1 LVFDSSLYLP
11 LHLESIAKMYP
22 DFKTGEA
29 ELTFPTIEGA
39 EPATLAWHTKWL
51 WLPFWQKCLD
61 YFVVNQGS

>member
-1 LVFDSSLYLP
+1 
-11 LHLESIAKMYP
+11 MYP
-22 DFKTGEA
+22 DFKIGEA